1 MNRLSLSCYTLLC
14 NIVFNEEDYLMSK
27 TKIRYSSKI
36 NKIRTFA
43 LSLIFI
49 GFIIMYVGLIFKSTE
64 WLMITLFILGVLAI
78 LLSTAIYLWIGL
90 LSTKAVPIIC
100 PTCEKP
106 TKMLG
111 RVDACMHC
119 KQPLT
124 LDENLEGIEFDEKY
138 NKRKYQKQADQA
150 EK

>member
-1 MNRLSLSCYTLLC
+1 
-14 NIVFNEEDYLMSK
+14 MSEP
-27 TKIRYSSKI
+27 KIRYSSKI

>member
-1 MNRLSLSCYTLLC
+1 MKEDIILSEPRL
-14 NIVFNEEDYLMSK
+14 V
-27 TKIRYSSKI
+27 YSSKI
-36 NKIRTFA
+36 NKIRGFA

-49 GFIIMYVGLIFKSTE
+49 GMIVMYGGIFTKNIP
-64 WLMITLFILGVLAI
+64 WLMATFFILGI
-78 LLSTAIYLWIGL
+78 LFVIFSCIVYFWIGM
-90 LSTKAVPIIC
+90 LSTKAIPIIC
-100 PTCEKP
+100 PNCEKP

-124 LDENLEGIEFDEKY
+124 LDKNLEGKEFDEKY
-138 NKRKYQKQADQA
+138 NSRKYKREIKKEAMKD

>member
-1 MNRLSLSCYTLLC
+1 MAL
-14 NIVFNEEDYLMSK
+14 K
-27 TKIRYSSKI
+27 YSNKI

-49 GFIIMYVGLIFKSTE
+49 GFILMYVGLIFKNVP
-64 WLMITLFILGVLAI
+64 WVMIIFFILALIAI
-78 LLSTAIYLWIGL
+78 VFSTVVYFWIGMLSTRAIQ
-90 LSTKAVPIIC
+90 IIC
-100 PTCEKP
+100 PSCEKP

-124 LDENLEGIEFDEKY
+124 LDKELEGKEFDEKY
-138 NKRKYQKQADQA
+138 NSKSHRKS
-150 EK
+150 

>member
-1 MNRLSLSCYTLLC
+1 MAD
-14 NIVFNEEDYLMSK
+14 IVYK
-27 TKIRYSSKI
+27 SKI

-49 GFIIMYVGLIFKSTE
+49 GIGLMY
-64 WLMITLFILGVLAI
+64 
-78 LLSTAIYLWIGL
+78 IGL
-90 LSTKAVPIIC
+90 LSKKIGWLMLLFFALGILSVIFSCVVYFWIGMLSTKAIPIVC

-124 LDENLEGIEFDEKY
+124 LDKDLEGKEFDEKY
-138 NKRKYQKQADQA
+138 NTRRYKKEAKKKA
-150 EK
+150 KK

>member
-14 NIVFNEEDYLMSK
+14 NIVFNEEDYLMSEP
-27 TKIRYSSKI
+27 KIRYSSKI

-49 GFIIMYVGLIFKSTE
+49 GFIIMYVGLIFKTTE
-64 WLMITLFILGVLAI
+64 WLMVTFFILGVIAI

-100 PTCEKP
+100 LTCEKP

-111 RVDACMHC
+111 RVDDSMHC
-119 KQPLT
+119 IQPLT
-124 LDENLEGIEFDEKY
+124 LNESFEVVDFEDKN
-138 NKRKYQKQADQA
+138 NKRK
-150 EK
+150 